1 MVLSS
6 PASRPVL
13 LSCTRRQHRL
23 PLSNP
28 QGRRHR
34 TQCDAT
40 NAVCRRGRGLPGKN
54 CRGRRRS
61 ARGPARHQAFSEV
74 LPGTRLACP
83 GRMAMGEGM
92 SVHSTLP
99 GSVDPAGL
107 PPLLASG
114 RPGGQDRAQLADWA
128 LAALADA
135 EARMANLQARIAY
148 LEGLSV
154 TDELTGLF
162 NRRGFANELSRALA
176 SARRGGPHGALL
188 ICDLD
193 GFKGVND
200 RYGHA
205 AGDDVLRQVALLLVG
220 ASKRGAAEKA
230 MTFRRLIGDTRFTHE
245 GGEMSVAVSIG
256 CAYYTGEE
264 ETEDDLF
271 RRADA
276 AMYADKRLARRGRP
290 RLAVA

>member
-1 MVLSS
+1 
-6 PASRPVL
+6 
-13 LSCTRRQHRL
+13 
-23 PLSNP
+23 
-28 QGRRHR
+28 
-34 TQCDAT
+34 
-40 NAVCRRGRGLPGKN
+40 
-54 CRGRRRS
+54 
-61 ARGPARHQAFSEV
+61 
-74 LPGTRLACP
+74 
-83 GRMAMGEGM
+83 M

-205 AGDDVLRQVALLLVG
+205 AGDDVLRQVARLLTLHVRRTDAVARLGGDEFALLLVG

-230 MTFRRLIGDTRFTHE
+230 LVFRRLIGDTRFTHE